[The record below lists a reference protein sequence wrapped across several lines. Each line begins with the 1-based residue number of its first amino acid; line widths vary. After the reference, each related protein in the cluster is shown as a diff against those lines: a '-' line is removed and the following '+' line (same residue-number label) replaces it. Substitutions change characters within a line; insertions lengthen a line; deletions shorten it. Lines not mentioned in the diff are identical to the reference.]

1 MRNETVGCL
10 ALTGGFAL
18 AGSSVVAASFIV
30 GLPVFFVSA
39 AGALVSLLV
48 LVPLALRE
56 PGPGPRALVAA
67 LPLLAAQAF
76 FGIVLFRV
84 LMLEAL
90 GRIGAANAGLTT
102 SVTPAVTAVFSFF
115 FLRERIGGRVMA
127 GIALVVLGIAALQA
141 GDDGPMPVAGQ
152 ALAGCLFALGAATA
166 ESLFNVLS
174 KRLPVTIGPRQASAL
189 VMALAFVVLAT
200 LSLAC
205 GEQVTW
211 SAVGDSQILAV
222 IYMGLFSSALAYML
236 WFAGIARVPVS
247 VAAAFSGVMPLAAF
261 VLSIGVLGE
270 EPQALAFAG
279 AALTIGGIF
288 FCTTGHKAGV
298 RLPRVRRGPI
308 RASPVSPQSAR
319 QGRG

>member
-10 ALTGGFAL
+10 ALAGGFAL

-30 GLPVFFVSA
+30 GLPVFSVSA
-39 AGALVSLLV
+39 AGALVSLV
-48 LVPLALRE
+48 ILVPLALRE
-56 PGPGPRALVAA
+56 PGPGLRALAA
-67 LPLLAAQAF
+67 AVPLLAAQAF

-102 SVTPAVTAVFSFF
+102 SVTPVITAVFSFF
-115 FLRERIGGRVMA
+115 FLKERIGGRVMA

-141 GDDGPMPVAGQ
+141 GDSGTLPVAGQ
-152 ALAGCLFALGAATA
+152 ALAGCLFALGAVA

-189 VMALAFVVLAT
+189 VMALAFVVLAA
-200 LSLAC
+200 LSLAS
-205 GEQVTW
+205 GERVAW
-211 SAVGDSQILAV
+211 STVGDRQMLAV
-222 IYMGLFSSALAYML
+222 IYMGLFSSALAYIL

-270 EPQALAFAG
+270 EPRTLAFAG

-308 RASPVSPQSAR
+308 RESPVSPRSAR